1 MILYKLIC
9 KDCEISFDSWFSSSN
24 EYEKLKNDNFLNCYV
39 CDSSNI
45 EKTLMTPSILRSK
58 NDIKINK
65 QDLKYKKIKK
75 KISEY
80 QNFLKKNLDYV
91 GENFAY
97 EARSMHYKNKKA
109 TKGIYG
115 TANKEELKELKEEGI
130 EVEMITLVKDI
141 TN

>member
-65 QDLKYKKIKK
+65 QDLKYKKKKK